1 MCGIFGIITT
11 QYSSTSTSSS
21 AIQLNDVIRGLENL
35 QNRGYDSAGMS
46 IKYSDTDSISGSM
59 VTYKFAAAVVDN
71 DNTEFLTAVFPEEDS
86 PIDKLKRV
94 ANLSSRGHIQNVI
107 AHNRWATHG
116 ANTNANAHPHTSNTG
131 MFTIVHNGIIDNY
144 AELKQFLL
152 NKGYT
157 FLSDTDTEV
166 IVNLIE
172 YEYTNSP
179 VTLTAVEAIES
190 AIRKLS
196 GTYAMIIQPRKD
208 NMLYCAVKNMPLLLA
223 VGHDDDTLYVTSEES
238 GLRGFP
244 VKNDEYYRIAN
255 DDLIVI
261 GATMQSATTAETL
274 MGFYSTRGHIYN
286 NTTSC
291 QLSCAATAT
300 TTTTATT
307 AADAAEHHTLREIYE
322 QEQIIN
328 NKFCQSYCEIPPEMA
343 ASDICVFDNSSADD
357 AEPTEAFLNCV
368 KNVENVLFIGC
379 GTSYYA
385 AEYAEQLFKY
395 SHGLRLNVVKAC
407 DAAKFSPK
415 HDIPKISDTHKI
427 RTSAADTLVIFLSQS
442 GETRDVLACI
452 PDKQLYKKF
461 HAATFCIVN
470 VENSTLDRSTDF
482 SIHCSAGTEVGVA
495 STKSFTAQILCLH
508 DLLNVFISI
517 KSQREICNLP
527 VISLPGVFDAW
538 NTTMK
543 KWASIIH
550 RGYITSVSGS
560 ANSMFLLGRGLDEYI
575 AKEGALKI
583 KELALMH
590 AEGYCVSS
598 LKHGPFALLSAGFP
612 VIMVHTTS
620 TEVECNSSAHNH
632 LMFNCLQ
639 ELLARNAS
647 VFYITTPAIAA
658 ELRAIFSIDG
668 STAATS
674 GGAIGKILEILEIP
688 ESEMYNSM
696 MAAIPLQLL
705 AYHLAILRGINP
717 DRPRNL
723 AKVVTVE

>member
-21 AIQLNDVIRGLENL
+21 AIQLNNVIRGLENL

-71 DNTEFLTAVFPEEDS
+71 ANDDDEFAAAVFPEKDS

-116 ANTNANAHPHTSNTG
+116 VNTNANAHPHTSNTG

-152 NKGYT
+152 NKGHT

-244 VKNDEYYRIAN
+244 VKNDEYYRIVN

-286 NTTSC
+286 NTTSY
-291 QLSCAATAT
+291 QLSAATAT
-300 TTTTATT
+300 AT
-307 AADAAEHHTLREIYE
+307 AAATAEHHTLREIYE

-328 NKFCQSYCEIPPEMA
+328 HKFCQSYYDIPPEMA
-343 ASDICVFDNSSADD
+343 ESDICVFDNSSADD
-357 AEPTEAFLNCV
+357 AEPTEAFVNCV
-368 KNVENVLFIGC
+368 KNVENIIFIGC

-395 SHGLRLNVVKAC
+395 SRGLQLNVVKAC

-415 HDIPKISDTHKI
+415 HDIPKI
-427 RTSAADTLVIFLSQS
+427 RTSAAAADTLVIFLSQS

-452 PDKQLYKKF
+452 PDKQLYNKF
-461 HAATFCIVN
+461 RAATLCIVN
-470 VENSTLDRSTDF
+470 VENSTLDRSTHF

-517 KSQREICNLP
+517 KSQREINDSP
-527 VISLPGVFDAW
+527 AISLPGVFDAW
-538 NTTMK
+538 NATAQ
-543 KWASIIH
+543 KWAGVIH
-550 RGYITSVSGS
+550 SGYITSVSGS
-560 ANSMFLLGRGLDEYI
+560 PNSMFLLGRGLDEYI

-612 VIMVHTTS
+612 VIMVHTTADNI
-620 TEVECNSSAHNH
+620 ECNSNTHNH
-632 LMFNCLQ
+632 LLFNCLQ

-668 STAATS
+668 STVATS
-674 GGAIGKILEILEIP
+674 GGVGRIRGIIEIP